1 MLVQKPQE
9 QPTTGPNTTIPSFNS
24 KPSGSNASVAI
35 NLVDSIIAEN
45 NTLKLQINRIESGL
59 EKAGIISKGLLKE
72 NEALRSLYKERTND
86 ISKLIKTMSI
96 ECDEEKVDYQHQCHL
111 LQELNFAIFK
121 EIKAIDQQNKETN
134 ARIYAR
140 QFNVDEIGRIKYD
153 LEHDNLNKIRARLN
167 NGISHENIAKAKR
180 KLEQ

>member
-1 MLVQKPQE
+1 M
-9 QPTTGPNTTIPSFNS
+9 
-24 KPSGSNASVAI
+24 
-35 NLVDSIIAEN
+35 
-45 NTLKLQINRIESGL
+45 
-59 EKAGIISKGLLKE
+59 
-72 NEALRSLYKERTND
+72 RSLYKERTND

-96 ECDEEKVDYQHQCHL
+96 QCDEEKVDYQHQCHL